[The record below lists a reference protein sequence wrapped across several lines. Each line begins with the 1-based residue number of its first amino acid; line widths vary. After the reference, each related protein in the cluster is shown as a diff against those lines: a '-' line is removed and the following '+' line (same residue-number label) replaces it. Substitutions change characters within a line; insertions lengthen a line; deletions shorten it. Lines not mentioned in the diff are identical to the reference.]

1 MFGGERL
8 RQKIKEDAQM
18 GMGEEKRWGWGGAR
32 EVRGQ
37 VWGGG

>member
-1 MFGGERL
+1 MFVGERL

-18 GMGEEKRWGWGGAR
+18 GIGEERCWGWGGAR

-37 VWGGG
+37 VWGRG